1 MTIVDYGV
9 RRRQLDEEEMYP
21 SSDGKPMGETD
32 FHVRLIAGTIE
43 LLSRYFSDRDDVYV
57 AGNNFVY
64 YEEGSRTACVSPDTY
79 VVFGV
84 DPHLRN
90 SFKTWQEGDHTP
102 DVVFEFTSKKTR
114 REDTHTK
121 RPLYEQ
127 RLRVPE
133 YFQFDPTADYLR
145 PPLQGMRLIGDEYK
159 PIELVGGRL
168 HSEQLGIEM
177 AANGSSLDFYRADTG
192 EKLLTPTEL
201 ARDADDE
208 RRRADFAERRAHD
221 AERRSE
227 HLTAE
232 IAALTRQLQQKS

>member
-1 MTIVDYGV
+1 
-9 RRRQLDEEEMYP
+9 
-21 SSDGKPMGETD
+21 
-32 FHVRLIAGTIE
+32 
-43 LLSRYFSDRDDVYV
+43 
-57 AGNNFVY
+57 
-64 YEEGSRTACVSPDTY
+64 
-79 VVFGV
+79 VFGI

-177 AANGSSLDFYRADTG
+177 AANGSSLDFYRSDTG
-192 EKLLTPTEL
+192 EKLLNGAEL
-201 ARDADDE
+201 ARRTDFADRRADFADRRADVADRRADVADRRAEDERHRAELADRRAEDE
-208 RRRADFAERRAHD
+208 RRRADQLAAEN
-221 AERRSE
+221 
-227 HLTAE
+227 
-232 IAALTRQLQQKS
+232 AALKQALWREP